1 MLTVLHPW
9 HGVDPGPGQPRIVNA
24 VIEIPEGSRAKYE
37 IDKASGLLK
46 MDRVIHSSFH
56 YPMNYGFI
64 PQTLGDDKDPLD
76 ILVLSAISVQPLCIV
91 EAKVIGVM
99 QMVDSGDAD
108 DKIIAIANT
117 DPSVNYINNVE
128 EMPQHFF
135 NELRHF
141 FEEYKKLENKTVIVE
156 EFQDKATALK
166 SLQMHWLFMLK
177 PTRNNIIQNPRAM
190 TLQDILILVLIGLA
204 AGTLGGMVG
213 IGGGIIVVPAL
224 IFFMGFSQHQAS
236 GTSLAMMLP
245 PVGILAVINYYKK
258 GALDVRYAALLA
270 VGFLLGGYLGS
281 KLSLGMAQDTVKKIF
296 AVVMI
301 VMAVKM
307 LFFDKK

>member
-9 HGVDPGPGQPRIVNA
+9 HGVDPGAGTPRIVNA

-37 IDKASGLLK
+37 IDKSSGLLK

-76 ILVLSAISVQPLCIV
+76 ILVLSSVSVQPLCII

-99 QMVDSGDAD
+99 QMVDSGDMD

-128 EMPQHFF
+128 EMPAHFF

-141 FEEYKKLENKTVIVE
+141 FEEYKKLENKTVVVE

-166 SLQMHWLFMLK
+166 IITDALK
-177 PTRNNIIQNPRAM
+177 LYADT
-190 TLQDILILVLIGLA
+190 
-204 AGTLGGMVG
+204 
-213 IGGGIIVVPAL
+213 
-224 IFFMGFSQHQAS
+224 
-236 GTSLAMMLP
+236 
-245 PVGILAVINYYKK
+245 YK
-258 GALDVRYAALLA
+258 R
-270 VGFLLGGYLGS
+270 
-281 KLSLGMAQDTVKKIF
+281 
-296 AVVMI
+296 
-301 VMAVKM
+301 
-307 LFFDKK
+307 